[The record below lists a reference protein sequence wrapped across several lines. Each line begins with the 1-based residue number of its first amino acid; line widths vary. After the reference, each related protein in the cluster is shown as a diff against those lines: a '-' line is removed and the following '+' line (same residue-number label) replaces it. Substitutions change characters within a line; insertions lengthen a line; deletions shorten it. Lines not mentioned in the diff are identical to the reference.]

1 MRLNWFSPLPPAKS
15 GIADYTFGILPELS
29 SRAEV
34 TLWTDR
40 AGWDSRLEKY
50 AEVRHYRP
58 DRKGPPPSTGPQ
70 GDAES
75 RRTQFLQHRQQSSSP
90 RINLA
95 GEP

>member
-58 DRKGPPPSTGPQ
+58 DRM
-70 GDAES
+70 DWVNVLYICDS
-75 RRTQFLQHRQQSSSP
+75 RASLSDRRSAKALPCGSMM
-90 RINLA
+90 L
-95 GEP
+95 